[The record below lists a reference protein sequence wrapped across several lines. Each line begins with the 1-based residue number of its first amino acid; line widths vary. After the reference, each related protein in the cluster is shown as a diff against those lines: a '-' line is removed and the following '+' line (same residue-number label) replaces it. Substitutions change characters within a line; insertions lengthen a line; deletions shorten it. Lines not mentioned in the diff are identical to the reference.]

1 MTTLDELN
9 QAKREALDLVKWIN
23 AIVINLSDNE
33 MTLLDIEAEKE
44 SLDNRCYELKE
55 KIEDI
60 VRLRLW
66 LDFEEAGKE
75 LI

>member
-1 MTTLDELN
+1 MTTLDEIN

-33 MTLLDIEAEKE
+33 LSLLDVEAEEE

-55 KIEDI
+55 KIKDI
-60 VRLRLW
+60 IKLRMW
-66 LDFEEAGKE
+66 LGFEQLESE
-75 LI
+75 M

>member
-33 MTLLDIEAEKE
+33 LSLLDVEAEEE

-55 KIEDI
+55 KIKDI
-60 VRLRLW
+60 IKLRMW
-66 LDFEEAGKE
+66 LGFEQLESE
-75 LI
+75 M

>member
-9 QAKREALDLVKWIN
+9 QVKREALDLVKWIN

-33 MTLLDIEAEKE
+33 LSLLDVEAEEE

-55 KIEDI
+55 KIKDI
-60 VRLRLW
+60 IKLRMW
-66 LDFEEAGKE
+66 LGFEQLESE
-75 LI
+75 M